1 MRLDWAL
8 FISLIGW
15 TKRVAVRAV
24 RAVAVIGVD
33 WNANGGG
40 GVVSCVRTSQM
51 ECFRGNDPTKC
62 NTKIVQTRNS
72 EGNL

>member
-33 WNANGGG
+33 LNANGGG
-40 GVVSCVRTSQM
+40 GVVSCVGLVCGRRRWD
-51 ECFRGNDPTKC
+51 ERKILIKANDIK
-62 NTKIVQTRNS
+62 K
-72 EGNL
+72 L